1 MRIAWGIFC
10 LTMASWAIGQPPQK
24 PEPLPHYSA
33 SQSLREDATL
43 RSVAFTTPQIGLT
56 CGDRG
61 TILRT
66 VDGGSTWQ
74 AVHSG
79 VDCPLSAIIWVDT
92 NQAVAVGGNYD
103 RITGISR
110 GVVLLSRNGGQS
122 WQRADDTELT
132 RFHHLEKNRDGSIV
146 AHCDWS
152 HAILTDRLISR
163 DGGRT
168 WNDHAS
174 PQTGT
179 HTVQSSSAAKAA
191 EHRSAT
197 SQHSTTTSPSLNELM
212 QWFQVTQIPV
222 AIRGACRIT
231 NTDYCIVGDHGVIL
245 TTKDKGKTWVTNRGK
260 ARQTSVLF
268 VANSAKTAAWS
279 MLGSEALE
287 SRNRVSLLVRE
298 TQTESSTGSHD
309 HALANQVAV
318 MLGAAGADM
327 IGNWGN
333 DLNQTALAWIGIHQ
347 PTVLVLD
354 ETLPVAV
361 RDAFVNAAASAA
373 IQRVAIYGFES
384 KGGTA
389 LHRDALLAHCGALAG
404 DLHADA
410 MHYFAP
416 NDIQLSSTTLR
427 YPYDISPN
435 QRRGSSVTN
444 GLSLPRGHLLSG
456 KTPDASRHQLQI
468 LKARLQ
474 QADRLQSLVNTSKDP
489 IAFNESIAS
498 LLDQTAKFDQFRVAW
513 SIIQA
518 TRPDQLSQGL
528 ALHEAALS
536 QFATRFPNR
545 SAGHW
550 AALRQQALLH
560 SHEWKSI
567 RSVLIQ
573 SFGNPAIASVTS
585 TVPVSPFQVTEDSIR
600 QVSNASPLVVP
611 KPEQYQIA
619 KSPQTSRTDSQVD
632 LLWEFQPGVLV
643 AKEAARE
650 RGDNEVLQVANETS
664 PNLKR
669 IADSNSPQWSRLL
682 RNGPST
688 LIAKRTASPPR
699 LDGILNDPCWESSM
713 PLDHSSVRTRIAYD
727 EDFIYIAL
735 QSHASNLQDE
745 KAVSASAEISR
756 DHDLTGAD
764 RIQFRIDTD
773 RDLLTSMQLQI
784 SGSGRTHDAIDGN
797 ARWQP
802 TWYLDTRRENTLVTI
817 EIAIERRDIVDLPIT
832 AGSSW
837 FISPQVRPSGE
848 PHPVDVLPNP
858 QHWVSVLFK

>member
-1 MRIAWGIFC
+1 
-10 LTMASWAIGQPPQK
+10 
-24 PEPLPHYSA
+24 
-33 SQSLREDATL
+33 
-43 RSVAFTTPQIGLT
+43 
-56 CGDRG
+56 
-61 TILRT
+61 
-66 VDGGSTWQ
+66 
-74 AVHSG
+74 
-79 VDCPLSAIIWVDT
+79 
-92 NQAVAVGGNYD
+92 
-103 RITGISR
+103 
-110 GVVLLSRNGGQS
+110 
-122 WQRADDTELT
+122 
-132 RFHHLEKNRDGSIV
+132 
-146 AHCDWS
+146 
-152 HAILTDRLISR
+152 
-163 DGGRT
+163 
-168 WNDHAS
+168 
-174 PQTGT
+174 
-179 HTVQSSSAAKAA
+179 
-191 EHRSAT
+191 
-197 SQHSTTTSPSLNELM
+197 
-212 QWFQVTQIPV
+212 
-222 AIRGACRIT
+222 
-231 NTDYCIVGDHGVIL
+231 
-245 TTKDKGKTWVTNRGK
+245 
-260 ARQTSVLF
+260 
-268 VANSAKTAAWS
+268 
-279 MLGSEALE
+279 
-287 SRNRVSLLVRE
+287 
-298 TQTESSTGSHD
+298 
-309 HALANQVAV
+309 

-389 LHRDALLAHCGALAG
+389 LHRDALLAHCGALAS

-435 QRRGSSVTN
+435 QRRGSSVTK

-456 KTPDASRHQLQI
+456 KTTDASRHQLQI

-474 QADRLQSLVNTSKDP
+474 QAEQLQSLVNTSKDP
-489 IAFNESIAS
+489 IAFNKSIAS
-498 LLDQTAKFDQFRVAW
+498 LLDQTGKFDQFRFAW

-536 QFATRFPNR
+536 QFATRFPNS

-567 RSVLIQ
+567 RSGLIQ

-585 TVPVSPFQVTEDSIR
+585 TVPISPFQVTEDSIR
-600 QVSNASPLVVP
+600 QVSNASPVVVP

-699 LDGILNDPCWESSM
+699 LDGILNDPCWESSV

-735 QSHASNLQDE
+735 QSHASNLQAD
-745 KAVSASAEISR
+745 KAVSTSAEISR
-756 DHDLTGAD
+756 DHDLTGVD

-817 EIAIERRDIVDLPIT
+817 EIAIERRDIVNLPIT

-837 FISPQVRPSGE
+837 YISPQVRPSGE
-848 PHPVDVLPNP
+848 PHPADVLPNP

>member
-1 MRIAWGIFC
+1 MMRIAWGIFC
-10 LTMASWAIGQPPQK
+10 LTMASAVIGQPPQK

-74 AVHSG
+74 AVNSG
-79 VDCPLSAIIWVDT
+79 VDCPLAAIVWVDA
-92 NQAVAVGGNYD
+92 NQAIAAGGNYD
-103 RITGISR
+103 RITGLSR

-122 WQRADDTELT
+122 WQRADDIELT
-132 RFHHLEKNRDGSIV
+132 RFHKLEKNSDGSIV
-146 AHCDWS
+146 ARCDWS
-152 HAILTDRLISR
+152 HAVLTDRLISR

-168 WNDHAS
+168 WNDHS
-174 PQTGT
+174 TPQVGT
-179 HTVQSSSAAKAA
+179 HTNQSSTASKPALRLSAAN
-191 EHRSAT
+191 
-197 SQHSTTTSPSLNELM
+197 QHSTTASPSLNELM

-245 TTKDKGKTWVTNRGK
+245 TTKDKGKTWLTTRGK

-268 VANSAKTAAWS
+268 VANSAKTTAWS

-298 TQTESSTGSHD
+298 SSTGSPH

-318 MLGAAGADM
+318 MLGAAGADR
-327 IGNWGN
+327 IDEWGN

-361 RDAFVNAAASAA
+361 RDAFINAAASAA
-373 IQRVAIYGFES
+373 IQRVAVYGFETN
-384 KGGTA
+384 GGTA
-389 LHRDALLAHCGALAG
+389 LHRDALLAHSGALAG

-416 NDIQLSSTTLR
+416 NDIQLRSTTLR

-444 GLSLPRGHLLSG
+444 GLSLPRGHLLAG

-474 QADRLQSLVNTSKDP
+474 QANRLQSLVNTSQDP
-489 IAFNESIAS
+489 VAFNESIAR
-498 LLDQTAKFDQFRVAW
+498 LLDQTAKVDQFRVAW

-518 TRPDQLSQGL
+518 TRPDKLSQGL
-528 ALHEAALS
+528 ALHESALS
-536 QFATRFPNR
+536 QFAARFPNT
-545 SAGHW
+545 SSGHW
-550 AALRQQALLH
+550 AALRKQALLH

-567 RSVLIQ
+567 RSGLIQ

-585 TVPVSPFQVTEDSIR
+585 TVPVSPFQVTEENIR

-611 KPEQYQIA
+611 RPEQYQIT
-619 KSPQTSRTDSQVD
+619 KSPQTSRTESTVD
-632 LLWEFQPGVLV
+632 LLWEFHPGVLV

-669 IADSNSPQWSRLL
+669 IADSSSPQWSRLL
-682 RNGPST
+682 RNGPGT
-688 LIAKRTASPPR
+688 LIARRTASPPR
-699 LDGILNDPCWESSM
+699 LDGMLTDPCWESSV

-735 QSHASNLQDE
+735 QSHASNFQTD
-745 KAVSASAEISR
+745 KTVSTSTEISR
-756 DHDLTGAD
+756 DHDLTHAD
-764 RIQFRIDTD
+764 HIQFRIDTD

-784 SGSGRTHDAIDGN
+784 SGSGRTHDSIDGN

-802 TWYLDTRRENTLVTI
+802 TWYLDTHREKNLLTI

-832 AGSSW
+832 AGAAW
-837 FISPQVRPSGE
+837 FISPQVRSAGE
-848 PHPVDVLPNP
+848 PHSVDVLPNP
-858 QHWVSVLFK
+858 RHWVSVLFK